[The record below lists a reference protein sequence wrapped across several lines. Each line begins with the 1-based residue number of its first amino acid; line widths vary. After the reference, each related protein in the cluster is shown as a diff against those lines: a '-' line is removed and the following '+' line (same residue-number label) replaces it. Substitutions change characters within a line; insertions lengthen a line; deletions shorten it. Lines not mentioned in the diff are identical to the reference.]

1 MGDDNAA
8 TDSESATE
16 SARETGST
24 GRERECK
31 RVRKGGLN
39 P

>member
-1 MGDDNAA
+1 MGDNNAV
-8 TDSESATE
+8 TDRESATE
-16 SARETGST
+16 SARETGNT

-31 RVRKGGLN
+31 RVRKRGLN